1 MAEFDEINK
10 KDRNIQNEISQTIEK
25 YNKDS
30 FSTRSQRGQ
39 DALIQSKDFKQA
51 INIMGETISDMDME
65 LEQKD
70 NKLQF
75 LEDKLG
81 IPASKVVE
89 QMNRL
94 DLNKTSS
101 KDIYDRILKKINK
114 TVNNHKYIKK

>member
-1 MAEFDEINK
+1 MAEFNEINK

-39 DALIQSKDFKQA
+39 DALIQSKDFTQA

-65 LEQKD
+65 LEQKV
-70 NKLQF
+70 NEIQF

-101 KDIYDRILKKINK
+101 KDIYDRILKKRNK